1 MSVFIE
7 VYAIILNIVCLF
19 SPVIFVFS
27 QVCVVIFALHTFNEI
42 LETNFVNIEY
52 QIITIYCSYIT
63 MSVLMLHAW
72 QKKAYGILKIWAT
85 IFSSHVGYCKA

>member
-27 QVCVVIFALHTFNEI
+27 QVCVVIFASNAFNEI
-42 LETNFVNIEY
+42 LETNFVHIEY
-52 QIITIYCSYIT
+52 QMITIYCSYIAL
-63 MSVLMLHAW
+63 SVLMMHAW
-72 QKKAYGILKIWAT
+72 PKRAFGILKIWAT
-85 IFSSHVGYCKA
+85 IFSSLVGYCKA